1 MISDAPIPCIAHDNN
16 VAFVEQ
22 DGNVIFITSD
32 ISAKAYV
39 IKNINDSL
47 DKQEQKVTVL

>member
-1 MISDAPIPCIAHDNN
+1 MGRIVALDNN

-39 IKNINDSL
+39 LKNVDDSL
-47 DKQEQKVTVL
+47 NKQEQKVTVL

>member
-1 MISDAPIPCIAHDNN
+1 MISDAPIPCIALDNN

-22 DGNVIFITSD
+22 DGYVTFITSD
-32 ISAKAYV
+32 ISANAYV
-39 IKNINDSL
+39 LKNINDSL

>member
-1 MISDAPIPCIAHDNN
+1 MISDAPIPCIALDNN
-16 VAFVEQ
+16 VAYIEQ

-39 IKNINDSL
+39 LKNVDDSL
-47 DKQEQKVTVL
+47 NKQEQKVTVL